1 MYLKLQERHPCI
13 SPAGEALYR
22 ELRQH
27 PDAPPWNYEVGD
39 RLLPE
44 DHPVLQ
50 TFRALPGHI
59 PRTPSDLAVGV
70 FEKIPFYQEFQ
81 LLPWEERPLCSRD
94 DLRLRLPELVPDD
107 ADFRRLIKYGTSGTE
122 GSMLEIPSH
131 PRCVALNHVL
141 VERALALFGVAL
153 ECGPV
158 PVAAHICAQFHTYT
172 FLSLLSVWGDGAF
185 VKVNLQEQLWPRT
198 SARRYLVALNPQLLT
213 GDPVAF
219 AELLEWEIPLR
230 PRAILSAAAKL
241 SPALSAALQARY
253 HCPVI
258 DWYSLTESGP
268 VACTD
273 PEQPETLRLFCPDL
287 LVEITD
293 AQGRP
298 VPEGQR
304 GELVLSGGRNPYL
317 PLIRYRTGDTAA
329 RVGDHLVDFEG
340 RRPLSW
346 RSATGYPV
354 TPVDLARVLN
364 RHVWACFQFR
374 EENGAFSLRL
384 RPVEGWGIDREG
396 LIGGLE
402 QILGRSVR
410 LELVPELGRDGKK
423 VIPWR

>member
-1 MYLKLQERHPCI
+1 MYLKLQNRQPCI
-13 SPAGEALYR
+13 TPAGEALYR
-22 ELRQH
+22 ALRQH

-44 DHPVLQ
+44 DHAFLQ
-50 TFRALPGHI
+50 DFREQPARI
-59 PRTPSDLAVGV
+59 PRDPEDLPLSL
-70 FEKIPFYQEFQ
+70 FEKIPFFQEHQ
-81 LLPWEERPLCSRD
+81 HLSWVERPLCSRD
-94 DLRLRLPELVPDD
+94 DLRQRLADFVPDD

-141 VERALALFGVAL
+141 VERALALHGVGL
-153 ECGPV
+153 ERGPV
-158 PVAAHICAQFHTYT
+158 PMAAHICAQFHTYT

-185 VKVNLQEQLWPRT
+185 VKLNLQEQLWSRA
-198 SARRYLVALNPQLLT
+198 SARRYLMDFNPQLLT

-219 AELLEWEIPLR
+219 AELLEWEIPLQ

-241 SPALSAALQARY
+241 SPALASALQERY
-253 HCPVI
+253 GCPVL

-273 PEQPETLRLFCPDL
+273 PQEPDQLRLFCPDL

-293 AQGRP
+293 VRGRP
-298 VPEGQR
+298 LPDGQR
-304 GELVLSGGRNPYL
+304 GQVVLSGGRNPYL
-317 PLIRYRTGDTAA
+317 PLIRYQTGDTAI
-329 RVGDHLVDFEG
+329 RLGECLLDFEG

-346 RSATGYPV
+346 RSGQGYPV

-374 EENGAFSLRL
+374 EEQGSFILRI
-384 RPVEGWGIDREG
+384 RPVEGWAIDQDS
-396 LIGGLE
+396 LQSGLE
-402 QILGRSVR
+402 QILSRPVR
-410 LELVPELGRDGKK
+410 LDLDPSLGRDGKK
-423 VIPWR
+423 IIPWG